1 MNNAVLQDFTEALQ
15 LVEGD
20 RTAAAQLAL
29 ASALR
34 DWQSPTTDKAPADQ
48 PLTVKEAAA
57 KLRISP
63 RRVYEMCAGGELRA
77 FKIGRSLRIPPEALE
92 ECRQQGRTA
101 ARRRQS
107 SFGGRANRCL

>member
-20 RTAAAQLAL
+20 RAAAAQLAL
-29 ASALR
+29 AAALR
-34 DWQSPTTDKAPADQ
+34 ESVRIDATRQPLT

-57 KLRISP
+57 ELRISL

-92 ECRQQGRTA
+92 ECRQHGQTA